1 MKKTQL
7 IRVVTAAILA
17 SGVALAAGGP
27 PKFEAADTNGDG
39 TVDATEFAA
48 TKLKRDFSK
57 LDKDSNG
64 SLNKK
69 EYEAALEEDCE

>member
-7 IRVVTAAILA
+7 IAAAAILG
-17 SGVALAAGGP
+17 SGIAFAAEGP
-27 PKFEAADTNGDG
+27 PKFEAADSNGDG
-39 TVDATEFAA
+39 AVDATEFAA
-48 TKLKRDFSK
+48 TKLERDFAE

-69 EYEAALEEDCE
+69 EYEAALDEDCA